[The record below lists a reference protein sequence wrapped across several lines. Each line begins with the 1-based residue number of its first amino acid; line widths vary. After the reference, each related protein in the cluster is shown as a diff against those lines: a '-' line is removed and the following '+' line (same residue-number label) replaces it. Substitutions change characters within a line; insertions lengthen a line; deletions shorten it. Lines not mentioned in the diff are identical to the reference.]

1 MDRPT
6 REKLLE
12 LAAGGSLEERVRAAM
27 KDFCFTLTIHE
38 GKQRTWFGDCTVT
51 VNRNVA
57 FNFFTADV
65 REDPGLEPYPVIRS
79 ERTETVNVRASD
91 GTVPAFYLA
100 APEWRSAVESIL
112 RLAAGYADIRL
123 LPDAWFEDEPIVRLL
138 RQRLLI
144 HPAVRSERGADWP
157 PLLR

>member
-12 LAAGGSLEERVRAAM
+12 LADDGSLEEQVRAAM
-27 KDFCFTLTIHE
+27 KDFCFTITIHV

-51 VNRNVA
+51 INRNTA

-65 REDPGLEPYPVIRS
+65 REDPGLEPYPVIRG
-79 ERTETVNVRASD
+79 ERTETVNLRGPEGV
-91 GTVPAFYLA
+91 VPAFYLA
-100 APEWRSAVESIL
+100 APEWRAAVESVQ
-112 RLAAGYADIRL
+112 RLAADYADVRL
-123 LPDAWFEDEPIVRLL
+123 LPDAWFEDEPVVRLL
-138 RQRLLI
+138 RQRLLT
-144 HPAVRSERGADWP
+144 HPAVQGERGADWP